1 MYSSLFLNVSD
12 WELSKRSTMP
22 PRRIKKARITHI
34 SLVPRGAN
42 RMPVLYK
49 QDGSVQFDLLTKV
62 GSDFDEQG
70 ELLAVVYVPELR
82 DSQGDIASAK
92 VVKEMMHSFAREGKG
107 IDIRH
112 DGKPVGKDR
121 AFVAEQFLVQK
132 GDSRFDGFKDYD
144 GNEVDV
150 TGAWAVI
157 IKIEDEEL
165 RRLYREGQ
173 WNGVSM
179 GGVGEVE
186 EEKEGILKEIL
197 KALGLANNRNN
208 GDQDMTAEEL
218 AKALE
223 KNNES
228 LTKALIDGFSQ
239 VLAKSGDGK
248 KESAIFKARPEAG
261 ESLDEFTARVLKEQE
276 SAKAADILDIYQKA
290 QDEFKRQAPVFKG
303 DPNNPEDVRKHR
315 LAVERWKMSKD
326 VDWTD
331 PESIAKYEQSLA
343 MVDDDDDDDLEKC
356 QTELERQLMLENRRL
371 RKASNQ
377 PVGGK
382 GSKSN
387 DSVVMGLSKQDAD
400 LLIAGM
406 EWGDQIN
413 KSSGFDSDSFKM
425 SPRHH

>member
-1 MYSSLFLNVSD
+1 
-12 WELSKRSTMP
+12 
-22 PRRIKKARITHI
+22 
-34 SLVPRGAN
+34 
-42 RMPVLYK
+42 
-49 QDGSVQFDLLTKV
+49 
-62 GSDFDEQG
+62 
-70 ELLAVVYVPELR
+70 
-82 DSQGDIASAK
+82 
-92 VVKEMMHSFAREGKG
+92 
-107 IDIRH
+107 
-112 DGKPVGKDR
+112 
-121 AFVAEQFLVQK
+121 
-132 GDSRFDGFKDYD
+132 
-144 GNEVDV
+144 
-150 TGAWAVI
+150 
-157 IKIEDEEL
+157 
-165 RRLYREGQ
+165 
-173 WNGVSM
+173 
-179 GGVGEVE
+179 
-186 EEKEGILKEIL
+186 
-197 KALGLANNRNN
+197 
-208 GDQDMTAEEL
+208 MTAEEL

-228 LTKALIDGFSQ
+228 LTKALIEGLSQ
-239 VLAKSGDGK
+239 VLAKSGDEN
-248 KESAIFKARPEAG
+248 KEGAIFKARPEAG

-276 SAKAADILDIYQKA
+276 SAKASDILDIYQKA

-303 DPNNPEDVRKHR
+303 DPNNLEDVRKHR

-331 PESIAKYEQSLA
+331 PESIAKYEESLA
-343 MVDDDDDDDLEKC
+343 MIDDEEGDDEEGDDLKKC

-425 SPRHH
+425 SSRHH

>member
-1 MYSSLFLNVSD
+1 M
-12 WELSKRSTMP
+12 

-49 QDGSVQFDLLTKV
+49 QDGSIQFDLLTKV
-62 GSDFDEQG
+62 GSDFDEEG

-92 VVKEMMHSFAREGKG
+92 VVKEMMHSFAKEGKG

-132 GDSRFDGFKDYD
+132 GDSRFAGFKDYD

-228 LTKALIDGFSQ
+228 LTKALI
-239 VLAKSGDGK
+239 
-248 KESAIFKARPEAG
+248 E
-261 ESLDEFTARVLKEQE
+261 
-276 SAKAADILDIYQKA
+276 
-290 QDEFKRQAPVFKG
+290 
-303 DPNNPEDVRKHR
+303 
-315 LAVERWKMSKD
+315 
-326 VDWTD
+326 
-331 PESIAKYEQSLA
+331 
-343 MVDDDDDDDLEKC
+343 
-356 QTELERQLMLENRRL
+356 
-371 RKASNQ
+371 
-377 PVGGK
+377 
-382 GSKSN
+382 
-387 DSVVMGLSKQDAD
+387 
-400 LLIAGM
+400 
-406 EWGDQIN
+406 
-413 KSSGFDSDSFKM
+413 
-425 SPRHH
+425 